1 MQPLPSR
8 LLSKAQRSGCTD
20 SNKAVIAID
29 QDTAGKQAKLV
40 MQYEQTTP
48 NPYDPSVQQVRQ
60 PSSPALDLD
69 RRLAWPLLALTLSA
83 AQVWL
88 KGPLSNGD
96 FAIAFVNT
104 TNTSTAAAAA
114 AAELGAAGGGGG
126 LSLAACDATDP
137 AQLWNISSSNGLL
150 SIASGVRTDGSKQSP
165 PHCVEVNGCNFVVG
179 GKVDTSFGCK
189 KPPQPGNKDKCA

>member
-1 MQPLPSR
+1 MSAAALFASSFEGSKKRLPRLQQGRHRDRPGPGGQAGQAGDAVRADDGQPL
-8 LLSKAQRSGCTD
+8 RSVR
-20 SNKAVIAID
+20 A
-29 QDTAGKQAKLV
+29 AGAAAELG
-40 MQYEQTTP
+40 
-48 NPYDPSVQQVRQ
+48 
-60 PSSPALDLD
+60 LHLD

-104 TNTSTAAAAA
+104 TNTSTAAAA
-114 AAELGAAGGGGG
+114 ELGAVGGGGG
-126 LSLAACDATDP
+126 LSLAACDDKDP
-137 AQLWNISSSNGLL
+137 AQLWNVSSSANGLL

-189 KPPQPGNKDKCA
+189 KPPQSGNKDKCA

>member
-1 MQPLPSR
+1 M
-8 LLSKAQRSGCTD
+8 
-20 SNKAVIAID
+20 
-29 QDTAGKQAKLV
+29 
-40 MQYEQTTP
+40 
-48 NPYDPSVQQVRQ
+48 
-60 PSSPALDLD
+60 D

-114 AAELGAAGGGGG
+114 AAGLGAAGGGGG